1 MMCKIIYR
9 NQEIRQ
15 VKALKVIRETKND
28 GKIRLENDTENFK
41 IKVSKK
47 TKRVWRELNGY
58 KFESP
63 KANIIILC

>member
-15 VKALKVIRETKND
+15 VKALKVIRETKNF
-28 GKIRLENDTENFK
+28 LFMESENSK

-47 TKRVWRELNGY
+47 TKRVWIELNGY

>member
-1 MMCKIIYR
+1 MMCKIIHR

-15 VKALKVIRETKND
+15 VKALKVIRETKNF
-28 GKIRLENDTENFK
+28 LFMESENSK